1 MSRRRIAARVEGL
14 VQGVGF
20 RRWVK
25 RQADR
30 LECDGWVRNEAD
42 GSVMLEAEGEAA
54 HIASLEALVRR
65 GPPGAWVRAAVVPR
79 ASQVLSNGRGSG
91 LRRSNA
97 SPP

>member
-20 RRWVK
+20 CRWVK

-65 GPPGAWVRAAVVPR
+65 GPPGAWVRAAVVR
-79 ASQVLSNGRGSG
+79 DE
-91 LRRSNA
+91 
-97 SPP
+97 PPVGGPPGFTIRTGHHTGD

>member
-42 GSVMLEAEGEAA
+42 GSVMLEAEGAPA
-54 HIASLEALVRR
+54 QVASLEALVRR
-65 GPPGAWVRAAVVPR
+65 GPPGAWVRAAVVRELP
-79 ASQVLSNGRGSG
+79 VVGGSAG
-91 LRRSNA
+91 FTIRTGHHTGD
-97 SPP
+97 